1 MSCASDISIPVNER
15 RTRITFQAQTS
26 TPDDSGGS
34 SIATWVTVF
43 SAWVKMTQKRGNE
56 AYKQQALVNNDRW
69 EFAGVY
75 SDLKSITTTHRI
87 LVNGIYYN
95 IRCINNVNLYNI
107 TIKID
112 AEEGVVQ

>member
-1 MSCASDISIPVNER
+1 MACISDISVPVNER
-15 RTRITFQAQTS
+15 RTLVVFQAQVS
-26 TPDDSGGS
+26 VADDSGGS
-34 SIATWVTVF
+34 SVATWVNVS

-56 AYKQQALVNNDRW
+56 AYKQQALVNHDKW

-75 SDLKSITTTHRI
+75 GDLKNITTMHRI
-87 LVNGIYYN
+87 LVNSVLYN
-95 IRCINNVNLYNI
+95 IRSTNNVNLYNV